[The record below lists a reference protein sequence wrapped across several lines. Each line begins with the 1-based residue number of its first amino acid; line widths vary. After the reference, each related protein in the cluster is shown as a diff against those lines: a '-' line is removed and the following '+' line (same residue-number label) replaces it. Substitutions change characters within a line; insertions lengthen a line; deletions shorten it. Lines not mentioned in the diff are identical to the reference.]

1 MRIVC
6 FVLSVLCLLGSGAW
20 LVIGTVNIGSSSS
33 SRPTSSNF
41 AMAQEVAG
49 TSPNLS
55 DFGVASTLAGVFA
68 LAAVAWMIGAVAFA
82 PKQAALTAAAP
93 IASTPTASAPQQWQP
108 QQYPAQPQYPQQ
120 SQQHQSQQGQ

>member
-33 SRPTSSNF
+33 SRPTSSSF
-41 AMAQEVAG
+41 GMAHEVVG

-82 PKQAALTAAAP
+82 PNQAA
-93 IASTPTASAPQQWQP
+93 PTASAAQQWQP